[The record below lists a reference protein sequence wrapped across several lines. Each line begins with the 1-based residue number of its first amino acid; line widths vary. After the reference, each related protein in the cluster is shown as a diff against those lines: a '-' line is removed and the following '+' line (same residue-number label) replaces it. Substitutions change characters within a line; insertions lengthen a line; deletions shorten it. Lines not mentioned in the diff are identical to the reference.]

1 MLELRE
7 FDNKFIGR
15 GKFNDHMQRTN
26 LIILSVAVVAL
37 VTGALFMLL
46 TQQPLAQ
53 PPEKLGY
60 QDISGEE
67 LNTMLANK
75 NFLLVN
81 VHIPYA
87 GEINGTD
94 LFIPYN
100 NISQSIDQQIPADK
114 NAKIVVYCRSG
125 TMSAA
130 ASEELVKNG
139 YTNILNLKD
148 GMIGWEQSGYNI
160 INP

>member
-1 MLELRE
+1 MIKKYNPLQKYLS
-7 FDNKFIGR
+7 NK
-15 GKFNDHMQRTN
+15 
-26 LIILSVAVVAL
+26 ILQSVD
-37 VTGALFMLL
+37 
-46 TQQPLAQ
+46 P
-53 PPEKLGY
+53 
-60 QDISGEE
+60 
-67 LNTMLANK
+67 
-75 NFLLVN
+75 
-81 VHIPYA
+81 
-87 GEINGTD
+87 
-94 LFIPYN
+94 
-100 NISQSIDQQIPADK
+100 QIPADK